1 MGSRSATQA
10 RAVRKKPQMSRK
22 TRIEEVCNPRF
33 ASRVNLWLT
42 HLSDPTGTALTLL
55 TADGSLAGHT
65 LYDAYGGVLSSTI
78 PATLTNA
85 LTELPDADTGLVHLG
100 GGRYYDPALGRPL
113 QPNSA
118 GGLPSVPQSLNR
130 YAASALGQ
138 PGVGSGEAGN
148 AVIYQLLQAGVNQA
162 PGIIAGGLIDLAA
175 TATFRTEIVEQIALR
190 PTGRVIAEF
199 SEIGVGN
206 GQPLIPALAGGNLSP
221 RLNRLAQFMAH
232 NTTPFATRTQI
243 SARQYAAFLRHFGG
257 SVDDFAEGAT
267 AFLSA
272 GATVRMVGS
281 ELQRTTVR
289 TVAIR
294 PVRTGMGFARA
305 LGVTTAASG
314 LISFGVQGYLDYGD
328 PFLTPG
334 QKFDRAFT
342 SGFIGAIAAGAGG
355 AVALAFGG
363 PIGLGVGFGLGL
375 VGELWLAPRVFEARG
390 SIPERRLQSLVQ

>member
-1 MGSRSATQA
+1 MLRRRRHPHRRYA
-10 RAVRKKPQMSRK
+10 
-22 TRIEEVCNPRF
+22 
-33 ASRVNLWLT
+33 NLPS
-42 HLSDPTGTALTLL
+42 HRPH
-55 TADGSLAGHT
+55 ADGTLAGHT
-65 LYDAYGGVLSSTI
+65 LYDAYGGVLSSTV
-78 PATLTNA
+78 PATLTNV
-85 LTELPDADTGLVHLG
+85 LTKLPEADTGLVHLG
-100 GGRYYDPALGRPL
+100 GGRYYDPSLGRPL

-118 GGLPSVPQSLNR
+118 GGLPGVPQSLNR
-130 YAASALGQ
+130 YAASSLGQ

-190 PTGRVIAEF
+190 PTGRLIAEF

-334 QKFDRAFT
+334 QKFRRSLVSGLT
-342 SGFIGAIAAGAGG
+342 SSGAALTGGIAGFY
-355 AVALAFGG
+355 FGG
-363 PIGLGVGFGLGL
+363 PIGFGVGLGL
-375 VGELWLAPRVFEARG
+375 GIASDLWLSPLIF
-390 SIPERRLQSLVQ
+390 